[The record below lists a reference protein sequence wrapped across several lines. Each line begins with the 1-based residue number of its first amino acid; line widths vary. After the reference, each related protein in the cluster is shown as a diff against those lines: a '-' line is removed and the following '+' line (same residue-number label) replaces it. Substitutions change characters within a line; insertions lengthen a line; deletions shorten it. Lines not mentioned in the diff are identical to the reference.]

1 MLTNL
6 QATTI
11 GQYGNGKDK
20 HAHARQVAGKLFE
33 KMHGRGVR
41 NQVLAKMTGK
51 ASRLQTISRRPAASR
66 RTTKTIV
73 VPLSKIVGSEGRS
86 DDFDAKFNP
95 LKRHNRERWIGIV
108 AARQTGVVL
117 PAVEL
122 VRDGNRYFVRDGHHR
137 ISAAKAMG
145 QLDIEARIMN

>member
-1 MLTNL
+1 MLSNL

-11 GQYGNGKDK
+11 DHFGVGNDK
-20 HAHARQVAGKLFE
+20 HAHARQIAGKLFDR
-33 KMHGRGVR
+33 MHGRGVR
-41 NQVLAKMTGK
+41 NHVLAKLTGK
-51 ASRLQTISRRPAASR
+51 ANRLQTLSCRPITTR
-66 RTTKTIV
+66 RTIKTVV
-73 VPLSKIVGSEGRS
+73 VPLSKIVGTEGRS

-122 VRDGNRYFVRDGHHR
+122 IRDGNKYFVRDGHHR

-145 QLDIEARIMN
+145 QLDIEARIVN